1 MATDSIL
8 DQISESVVKAE
19 SDDEVRELTQ
29 RAVNEGYRAKEIID
43 NGLLL
48 GLNRIGEMWGR
59 GEAFIPEVILSAQV
73 MAAGMEVIRDLIV
86 ESGIKP
92 VGKVVIGTVKGD
104 VHDIGKSL
112 VAMMLRSSGF
122 EVVDLGVDVALETF
136 VEAVNEHKPD
146 LLGMSAL
153 LTTTM
158 PGIEATI
165 KAVKQDGLQVI
176 TLVGGA
182 PVTQE
187 YADSVGADG
196 YAPDAALA
204 VAKAKQLM
212 GITAS

>member
-1 MATDSIL
+1 MSADSIL
-8 DQISESVVKAE
+8 EQIAESVVKAE
-19 SDDEVRELTQ
+19 ADEKVRELTQ
-29 RAVNEGYRAKEIID
+29 KAVDEGRGAKEIID
-43 NGLLL
+43 GGLLL

-59 GEAFIPEVILSAQV
+59 GEAFIPEVILSAQA

-92 VGKVVIGTVKGD
+92 IGKVVIGTVKGD

-122 EVVDLGVDVALETF
+122 EVVDLGVDVAPEKF
-136 VEAVNEHKPD
+136 VEAVKEHKPD

-158 PGIEATI
+158 PGIEDTI
-165 KAVKQDGLQVI
+165 KAVKQDGLHVL
-176 TLVGGA
+176 TLIGGA
-182 PVTQE
+182 PVTQR
-187 YADSVGADG
+187 YADEVGADG

-204 VAKAKQLM
+204 VAKAMSLM
-212 GITAS
+212 GVKAS

>member
-8 DQISESVVKAE
+8 GQISESVVKAE

-92 VGKVVIGTVKGD
+92 VGKVVIGTIKGD

-122 EVVDLGVDVALETF
+122 EVVDLGVDVAPETF
-136 VEAVNEHKPD
+136 VEAVKEHKPD

>member
-122 EVVDLGVDVALETF
+122 EVVDLGVDVASETF